1 MGLWKRIK
9 GSLGPEARTVI
20 AVWLVTVGLLAS
32 LGLLVR
38 VPAVVVLYG
47 LGLAA
52 LPLGAG
58 LVSLYL
64 KGRRRQ
70 AALTAGEEAV
80 LDGLYSPGE
89 LEALRSIF
97 AQQADLRR
105 RQQLAQRTLTDTF
118 SMWAHQIKT
127 PLAAAKLLAA
137 DQDPPSLPLRNALE
151 TIRAYVDM
159 ALTQVALSEK
169 DPYLDLAP
177 CRIDAVLE
185 EVLQR
190 TAGLFLAGQVQLAY
204 TPTRLQVTSD
214 SRLLAVL
221 FEQVLTNAAKYSP
234 AGQVTIFAEGSRV
247 IIRDTGCG
255 IAADELPRVFQRG
268 YAGSRGRLDDRASGM
283 GLYVARQIADYLDI
297 GLDLTSR
304 PQQGTTVILTFPVY
318 SLRQE

>member
-1 MGLWKRIK
+1 MGSWKRIK
-9 GSLGPEARTVI
+9 GSLGPAARTVI

-32 LGLLVR
+32 LGLLAQ

-47 LGLAA
+47 VSLAT

-58 LVSLYL
+58 LVSLYF

-70 AALTAGEEAV
+70 AALTTGKKAV

-89 LEALRSIF
+89 LEALKAIF
-97 AQQADLRR
+97 AHQADLRR
-105 RQQLAQRTLTDTF
+105 QQQMTQRTLTDNF
-118 SMWAHQIKT
+118 SLWAHQIKT

-137 DQDPPSLPLRNALE
+137 AQDPPSLPLRNALE
-151 TIRAYVDM
+151 AIRAYVDM
-159 ALTQVALSEK
+159 ALAQVALSEK
-169 DPYLDLAP
+169 GPQLDLAP

-190 TAGLFLAGQVQLAY
+190 TAGLFLAGQVQLDY
-204 TPTRLQVTSD
+204 RPTRLQVTSD

-268 YAGSRGRLDDRASGM
+268 YAGSRGRLDERASGM

-297 GLDLTSR
+297 GLELTSK
-304 PQQGTTVILTFPVY
+304 PQEGTTVTLTFPAY
-318 SLRQE
+318 ALRQE

>member
-1 MGLWKRIK
+1 MGLWKRIR
-9 GSLGPEARTVI
+9 GSLGPTAWTVI
-20 AVWLVTVGLLAS
+20 VVWLVTVGLLAS
-32 LGLLVR
+32 LALLVQ
-38 VPAVVVLYG
+38 VSALLVLYG
-47 LGLAA
+47 VGLGT

-70 AALTAGEEAV
+70 AALATGAEASF
-80 LDGLYSPGE
+80 DGLYPVE
-89 LEALRSIF
+89 EAAALKAIF

-105 RQQLAQRTLTDTF
+105 HQRMTQRTLTDNF
-118 SMWAHQIKT
+118 SLWAHQIKT
-127 PLAAAKLLAA
+127 PLAAAKLLADA
-137 DQDPPSLPLRNALE
+137 QDPPSMPLRNALE
-151 TIRAYVDM
+151 AIRAYVDM
-159 ALTQVALSEK
+159 ALAQVALSEQ

-177 CRIDAVLE
+177 CAIDAVLE

-204 TPTRLQVTSD
+204 RPTQLQVTSD

-234 AGQVTIFAEGSRV
+234 AGQVTISAEGSRV

-297 GLDLTSR
+297 GLDLTSK
-304 PQQGTTVILTFPVY
+304 PQQGTTVTLIFPPY
-318 SLRQE
+318 TIRKE